1 MIEIA
6 EEIKKLQ
13 LLKEREDIN
22 EEIKFS
28 IDKRIEMIKE
38 KIKVQK

>member
-13 LLKEREDIN
+13 LLKDREDIN
-22 EEIKFS
+22 EEIKSS

>member
-13 LLKEREDIN
+13 LLKERQDIN
-22 EEIKFS
+22 EEIKSS

>member
-1 MIEIA
+1 MIEIT

-13 LLKEREDIN
+13 LLKDRQDIN
-22 EEIKFS
+22 EEIKSS

>member
-22 EEIKFS
+22 EEIKSS

>member
-1 MIEIA
+1 MIEIT

-22 EEIKFS
+22 EEIKSS

>member
-22 EEIKFS
+22 EEIKIS